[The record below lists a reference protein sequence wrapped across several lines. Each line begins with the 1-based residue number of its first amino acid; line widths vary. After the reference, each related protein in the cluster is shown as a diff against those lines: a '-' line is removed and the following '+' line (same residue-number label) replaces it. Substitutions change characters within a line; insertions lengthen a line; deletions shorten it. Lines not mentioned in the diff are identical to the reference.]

1 MTPKGRDQY
10 DRLLAT
16 LLVDRRNINREL
28 VAEGHV

>member
-16 LLVDRRNINREL
+16 LWVDCRNINREL
-28 VAEGHV
+28 IAEGHV